1 MKISS
6 IESGGAAGAGSY
18 AGSSSGDVLRDGGH
32 IFYTKIQGSGSGRI
46 LLSYEGPGGEV
57 KVPEGVVWIGEEAFA
72 YCTHVTDVVL
82 PEGVWCID
90 RKAFFRSGI
99 RNISLPDTL
108 KRIGELAFTQ
118 TPLTGIDIPDQT
130 ENVERRAFFE
140 AAHLQKAKLPER
152 ITSLEPGV
160 FSGCVSLKDVILPA
174 GLKYIQGSA
183 FQNCISME
191 RIRLPEGL
199 AVVWR
204 DAFSGC
210 RSLVEVYLGDS
221 VELIGYAAFSGCT
234 SLEKMRIPEGLKM
247 TDGDA
252 FENAGRF
259 TLTGPGAAH
268 GLVIEEDPVVY
279 YFPGQEK
286 AVIPEGAKTI
296 PESYDLWSGTRI
308 KVLELP
314 SSLET
319 FSWFYLAQIGDL
331 RQIVSDRGSFG
342 PVIAYLL
349 DVECVDKN
357 GRKRTFRAPFRLGKW
372 VVEPDE
378 ANNGLR
384 ITGHRGQIGETGA
397 KDYTT
402 LVIPDRI
409 NGKPVTSI
417 GAGVFADRDNIG
429 AVYIPDSVRHIESA
443 AFARCGYDMY
453 GGRTLFLRMPGHV
466 RFTTRAFE
474 GTECV
479 TRQSAL
485 ETRQRLYPKPQE
497 KTGEAPEGTLSGGT
511 KSAPTDYQL
520 PANHFASTA
529 ADDPSIGTGTD
540 SRPDLRPNIW
550 QYLDRLNREERI
562 RALTHSFT
570 VKGRIDGAGWAS
582 IEIELDD
589 DSTYFRISYVGKSP
603 ADFRRFAKN
612 IKDGENEY
620 FAWVSE
626 PGTYP
631 WKIQRRGGIFYVN
644 APEITNS
651 FFISRA
657 VFLEA
662 IKDLTGE
669 WGI

>member
-1 MKISS
+1 MMK
-6 IESGGAAGAGSY
+6 
-18 AGSSSGDVLRDGGH
+18 SSGDILRSGGH
-32 IFYTKIQGSGSGRI
+32 IFYTKRRGSGSGRT

-57 KVPEGVVWIGEEAFA
+57 KVPEGVICIGEEAFA
-72 YCTHVTDVVL
+72 YCTHVSEVIL
-82 PEGVWCID
+82 PEGVWLID

-108 KRIGELAFTQ
+108 KRIGELAFAQ
-118 TPLTGIDIPDQT
+118 TSLTSIDIPDQT
-130 ENVERRAFFE
+130 ENVDGRAFLE

-152 ITSLEPGV
+152 ITSLEPKV
-160 FSGCVSLKDVILPA
+160 FSGCVSLKDVIFPSR
-174 GLKYIQGSA
+174 LKYIQGGA
-183 FQNCISME
+183 FQNCTGLE

-199 AVVWR
+199 SVVWR
-204 DAFSGC
+204 NAFSGC
-210 RSLVEVYLGDS
+210 RSLMEVYLGDS

-234 SLEKMRIPEGLKM
+234 ALEKMRIPEGLKM
-247 TDGDA
+247 TEGDA
-252 FENAGRF
+252 FENAGRAA
-259 TLTGPGAAH
+259 LTGPGAAR
-268 GLVIEEDPVVY
+268 GLIIEENPAVY
-279 YFPGQEK
+279 YFPGEEK
-286 AVIPEGAKTI
+286 AVIPEGAESI

-314 SSLET
+314 ASLKT

-331 RQIVSDRGSFG
+331 RQIVSDSSFG
-342 PVIAYLL
+342 PKIAYLL
-349 DVECVDKN
+349 DVDCVDKN
-357 GRKRTFRAPFRLGKW
+357 GRKRTFREPFRLGKW
-372 VVEPDE
+372 IAEPDE

-384 ITGHRGQIGETGA
+384 ITGHRGQIGEIGI
-397 KDYTT
+397 KDYST

-409 NGKPVTSI
+409 NGKAVTSI
-417 GAGVFADRDNIG
+417 GAGVFADRNTIG
-429 AVYIPDSVRHIESA
+429 AIYIPDSVKRIENA
-443 AFARCGYDMY
+443 AFARCGFDMY

-466 RFTTRAFE
+466 KFSPGAFE
-474 GTECV
+474 GTKCV

-497 KTGEAPEGTLSGGT
+497 KTGEAPAL
-511 KSAPTDYQL
+511 TDYKL
-520 PANHFASTA
+520 PVNRFASDA
-529 ADDPSIGTGTD
+529 ADDPAIGTGTEG
-540 SRPDLRPNIW
+540 RPDLRPNIW

-644 APEITNS
+644 APQITNS

-657 VFLEA
+657 EFLEA

-669 WGI
+669 WRI

>member
-1 MKISS
+1 MMK
-6 IESGGAAGAGSY
+6 
-18 AGSSSGDVLRDGGH
+18 SSGDILRSGGH
-32 IFYTKIQGSGSGRI
+32 IFYTKRRGSGSGRT

-57 KVPEGVVWIGEEAFA
+57 KVPEGVICIGEEAFA
-72 YCTHVTDVVL
+72 YCTHVSEVIL
-82 PEGVWCID
+82 PEGVWLID

-108 KRIGELAFTQ
+108 KRIGELAFAQ
-118 TPLTGIDIPDQT
+118 TSLTSIDIPDQT
-130 ENVERRAFFE
+130 ENVDGRAFLE

-314 SSLET
+314 ASLKT

-331 RQIVSDRGSFG
+331 RQIVSDSSFG
-342 PVIAYLL
+342 PKIAYLL
-349 DVECVDKN
+349 DVDCVDKN
-357 GRKRTFRAPFRLGKW
+357 GRKRTFREPFRLGKW
-372 VVEPDE
+372 IAEPDE

-384 ITGHRGQIGETGA
+384 ITGHRGQIGEIGI
-397 KDYTT
+397 KDYST

-409 NGKPVTSI
+409 NGKAVTSI
-417 GAGVFADRDNIG
+417 GAGVFADRNTIG
-429 AVYIPDSVRHIESA
+429 AIYIPDSVKRIENA
-443 AFARCGYDMY
+443 AFARCGFDMY

-466 RFTTRAFE
+466 KFSPGAFE
-474 GTECV
+474 GTKCV

-497 KTGEAPEGTLSGGT
+497 KTGEAPAL
-511 KSAPTDYQL
+511 TDYKL
-520 PANHFASTA
+520 PVNRFASDA
-529 ADDPSIGTGTD
+529 ADDPAIGTGTEG
-540 SRPDLRPNIW
+540 RPDLRPNIW

-644 APEITNS
+644 APQITNS

-657 VFLEA
+657 EFLEA

-669 WGI
+669 WRI

>member
-1 MKISS
+1 MMK
-6 IESGGAAGAGSY
+6 
-18 AGSSSGDVLRDGGH
+18 SSGDILRSGGH
-32 IFYTKIQGSGSGRI
+32 IFYTKRRGSGSGRT

-57 KVPEGVVWIGEEAFA
+57 KVPEGVICIGEEAFA
-72 YCTHVTDVVL
+72 YCTHVSEVIL
-82 PEGVWCID
+82 PEGVWLID

-108 KRIGELAFTQ
+108 KRIGELAFAQ
-118 TPLTGIDIPDQT
+118 TSLTSIDIPDQT
-130 ENVERRAFFE
+130 ENVDGRAFLE

-152 ITSLEPGV
+152 ITSLEPKV
-160 FSGCVSLKDVILPA
+160 FSGCVSLKDVIFPSR
-174 GLKYIQGSA
+174 LKYIQGGA
-183 FQNCISME
+183 FQNCTGLE

-199 AVVWR
+199 SVVWR
-204 DAFSGC
+204 NAFSGC
-210 RSLVEVYLGDS
+210 RSLMEVYLGDS

-234 SLEKMRIPEGLKM
+234 ALEKMRIPEGLKM
-247 TDGDA
+247 TEGDA
-252 FENAGRF
+252 FENAGRAA
-259 TLTGPGAAH
+259 LTGPGAAR
-268 GLVIEEDPVVY
+268 GLIIEENPAVY
-279 YFPGQEK
+279 YFPGEEK
-286 AVIPEGAKTI
+286 AVIPEGAESI

-314 SSLET
+314 ASLKT

-331 RQIVSDRGSFG
+331 RQIVSDSSFG
-342 PVIAYLL
+342 PKIAYLL
-349 DVECVDKN
+349 DVDCVDKN
-357 GRKRTFRAPFRLGKW
+357 GRKRTFREPFRLGKW
-372 VVEPDE
+372 IAEPDE

-384 ITGHRGQIGETGA
+384 ITGHRGQIGEIGI
-397 KDYTT
+397 KDYST

-409 NGKPVTSI
+409 NGKAVTSI
-417 GAGVFADRDNIG
+417 GAGVFADRNTIG
-429 AVYIPDSVRHIESA
+429 AIYIPDSVKRIENA
-443 AFARCGYDMY
+443 AFARCGFDMY

-466 RFTTRAFE
+466 KFSPGAFE
-474 GTECV
+474 GTKCV

-497 KTGEAPEGTLSGGT
+497 KTGEAPAL
-511 KSAPTDYQL
+511 TDYKL
-520 PANHFASTA
+520 PVNRFASDA
-529 ADDPSIGTGTD
+529 ADDPAIGTGTEG
-540 SRPDLRPNIW
+540 RPDLRPNIW
-550 QYLDRLNREERI
+550 QYLDRLNCEERI

-644 APEITNS
+644 APQITNS

-657 VFLEA
+657 EFLEA

-669 WGI
+669 WRI

>member
-1 MKISS
+1 MMK
-6 IESGGAAGAGSY
+6 
-18 AGSSSGDVLRDGGH
+18 SSGDILRSGGH
-32 IFYTKIQGSGSGRI
+32 IFYTKRRGSGSGRT

-57 KVPEGVVWIGEEAFA
+57 KVPEGVICIGEEAFA
-72 YCTHVTDVVL
+72 YCTHVSEVIL
-82 PEGVWCID
+82 PEGVWLID

-108 KRIGELAFTQ
+108 KRIGELAFAQ
-118 TPLTGIDIPDQT
+118 TSLTSIDIPDQT
-130 ENVERRAFFE
+130 ENVDGRAFLE

-152 ITSLEPGV
+152 ITSLEPKV
-160 FSGCVSLKDVILPA
+160 FSGCVSLKDVIFPSR
-174 GLKYIQGSA
+174 LKYIQGGA
-183 FQNCISME
+183 FQNCTGLE

-199 AVVWR
+199 SVVWR
-204 DAFSGC
+204 NAFSGC
-210 RSLVEVYLGDS
+210 RSLMEVYLGDS

-234 SLEKMRIPEGLKM
+234 ALEKMRIPEGLKM
-247 TDGDA
+247 TEGDA
-252 FENAGRF
+252 FENAGRAA
-259 TLTGPGAAH
+259 LTGPGAAR
-268 GLVIEEDPVVY
+268 GLIIEENPAVY
-279 YFPGQEK
+279 YFPGEEK
-286 AVIPEGAKTI
+286 AVIPEGAESI

-314 SSLET
+314 ASLKT

-331 RQIVSDRGSFG
+331 RQIVSDSSFG
-342 PVIAYLL
+342 PKIAYLL
-349 DVECVDKN
+349 DVDCVDKN
-357 GRKRTFRAPFRLGKW
+357 GRKRTFREPFRLGKW
-372 VVEPDE
+372 IAEPDE

-384 ITGHRGQIGETGA
+384 ITGHRGQIGEIGI
-397 KDYTT
+397 KDYST

-409 NGKPVTSI
+409 NGKAVTSI
-417 GAGVFADRDNIG
+417 GAGVFADRNTIG
-429 AVYIPDSVRHIESA
+429 AIYIPDSVKRIENA
-443 AFARCGYDMY
+443 AFARCGFDMY

-466 RFTTRAFE
+466 KFSPGAFE
-474 GTECV
+474 GTKCV

-497 KTGEAPEGTLSGGT
+497 KTGEAPAL
-511 KSAPTDYQL
+511 TDYKL
-520 PANHFASTA
+520 PVNRFASDA
-529 ADDPSIGTGTD
+529 ADDPAIGTGTEG
-540 SRPDLRPNIW
+540 RPDLRPNIW

-669 WGI
+669 WRI

>member
-1 MKISS
+1 MMK
-6 IESGGAAGAGSY
+6 
-18 AGSSSGDVLRDGGH
+18 SSGDILRSGGH
-32 IFYTKIQGSGSGRI
+32 IFYTKRRGSGSGRT

-57 KVPEGVVWIGEEAFA
+57 KVPEGVICIGEEAFA
-72 YCTHVTDVVL
+72 YCTHVSEVIL
-82 PEGVWCID
+82 PEGVWLID

-108 KRIGELAFTQ
+108 KRIGELAFAQ
-118 TPLTGIDIPDQT
+118 TSLTSIDIPDQT
-130 ENVERRAFFE
+130 ENVDGRAFLE

-152 ITSLEPGV
+152 ITSLEPKV
-160 FSGCVSLKDVILPA
+160 FSGCVSLKDVIFPSR
-174 GLKYIQGSA
+174 LKYIQGGA
-183 FQNCISME
+183 FQNCTGLE

-252 FENAGRF
+252 FENAGRAA
-259 TLTGPGAAH
+259 LTGPGAAR
-268 GLVIEEDPVVY
+268 GLIIEENPAVY
-279 YFPGQEK
+279 YFPGEEK
-286 AVIPEGAKTI
+286 AVIPEGAESI

-314 SSLET
+314 ASLKT

-331 RQIVSDRGSFG
+331 RQIVSDSSFG
-342 PVIAYLL
+342 PKIAYLL
-349 DVECVDKN
+349 DVDCVDKN
-357 GRKRTFRAPFRLGKW
+357 GRKRTFREPFRLGKW
-372 VVEPDE
+372 IAEPDE

-384 ITGHRGQIGETGA
+384 ITGHRGQIGEIGI
-397 KDYTT
+397 KDYST

-409 NGKPVTSI
+409 NGKAVTSI
-417 GAGVFADRDNIG
+417 GAGVFADRNTIG
-429 AVYIPDSVRHIESA
+429 AIYIPDSVKRIENA
-443 AFARCGYDMY
+443 AFARCGFDMY

-466 RFTTRAFE
+466 KFSPGAFE
-474 GTECV
+474 GTKCV

-497 KTGEAPEGTLSGGT
+497 KTGEAPAL
-511 KSAPTDYQL
+511 TDYKL
-520 PANHFASTA
+520 PVNRFASDA
-529 ADDPSIGTGTD
+529 ADDPAIGTGTEG
-540 SRPDLRPNIW
+540 RPDLRPNIW

-644 APEITNS
+644 APQITNS

-657 VFLEA
+657 EFLEA

-669 WGI
+669 WRI

>member
-1 MKISS
+1 MMK
-6 IESGGAAGAGSY
+6 
-18 AGSSSGDVLRDGGH
+18 SSGDILRSGGH
-32 IFYTKIQGSGSGRI
+32 IFYTKRRGSGSGRI

-57 KVPEGVVWIGEEAFA
+57 KVPEGVICIGEEAFA
-72 YCTHVTDVVL
+72 YCTHVSEVIL
-82 PEGVWCID
+82 PEGVWLID

-108 KRIGELAFTQ
+108 KRIGELAFAQ
-118 TPLTGIDIPDQT
+118 TSLTSIDIPDQT
-130 ENVERRAFFE
+130 ENVDGRAFLE
-140 AAHLQKAKLPER
+140 AVHLQKAKLPER
-152 ITSLEPGV
+152 ITSLEPKV
-160 FSGCVSLKDVILPA
+160 FSGCVSLKDVIFPSR
-174 GLKYIQGSA
+174 LKYIQGGA
-183 FQNCISME
+183 FQNCTGLE

-199 AVVWR
+199 SVVWR
-204 DAFSGC
+204 NAFSGC
-210 RSLVEVYLGDS
+210 RSLMEVYLGDS

-234 SLEKMRIPEGLKM
+234 ALEKMRIPEGLKM
-247 TDGDA
+247 TEGDA
-252 FENAGRF
+252 FENAGRAA
-259 TLTGPGAAH
+259 LTGPGAAR
-268 GLVIEEDPVVY
+268 GLIIEENPAVY
-279 YFPGQEK
+279 YFPGEEK
-286 AVIPEGAKTI
+286 AVIPEGAESI

-314 SSLET
+314 ASLKT

-331 RQIVSDRGSFG
+331 RQIVSDSSFG
-342 PVIAYLL
+342 PKIAYLL
-349 DVECVDKN
+349 DVDCVDKN
-357 GRKRTFRAPFRLGKW
+357 GRKRTFREPFRLGKW
-372 VVEPDE
+372 IAEPDE

-384 ITGHRGQIGETGA
+384 ITGHRGQIGEIGI
-397 KDYTT
+397 KDYST

-409 NGKPVTSI
+409 NGKAVTSI
-417 GAGVFADRDNIG
+417 GAGVFADRNTIG
-429 AVYIPDSVRHIESA
+429 AIYIPDSVKRIENA
-443 AFARCGYDMY
+443 AFTRCGFDMY

-466 RFTTRAFE
+466 KLSPGTFE
-474 GTECV
+474 GTKCV

-497 KTGEAPEGTLSGGT
+497 KTGEAPAL
-511 KSAPTDYQL
+511 TDYKL
-520 PANHFASTA
+520 PVNRFASDA
-529 ADDPSIGTGTD
+529 ADDPAIGTGTEG
-540 SRPDLRPNIW
+540 RPDLRPNIW

-644 APEITNS
+644 APQITNS

-657 VFLEA
+657 EFLEA

-669 WGI
+669 WRI

>member
-1 MKISS
+1 MMK
-6 IESGGAAGAGSY
+6 
-18 AGSSSGDVLRDGGH
+18 SSGDILRSGGH
-32 IFYTKIQGSGSGRI
+32 IFYTKRRGSGSGRI

-57 KVPEGVVWIGEEAFA
+57 KVPEGVICIGEEAFA
-72 YCTHVTDVVL
+72 YCTHVSEVIL
-82 PEGVWCID
+82 PEGVWLID

-108 KRIGELAFTQ
+108 KRIGELAFAQ
-118 TPLTGIDIPDQT
+118 TSLTSIDIPDQT
-130 ENVERRAFFE
+130 ENVDGRAFLE

-152 ITSLEPGV
+152 ITSLEPKV
-160 FSGCVSLKDVILPA
+160 FSGCVSLKDVIFPSR
-174 GLKYIQGSA
+174 LKYIQGGA
-183 FQNCISME
+183 FQNCTGLE

-199 AVVWR
+199 SVVWR
-204 DAFSGC
+204 NAFSGC
-210 RSLVEVYLGDS
+210 RSLMEVYLGDS

-234 SLEKMRIPEGLKM
+234 ALEKMRIPEGLKM
-247 TDGDA
+247 TEGDA
-252 FENAGRF
+252 FENAGRAA
-259 TLTGPGAAH
+259 LTGPGAAR
-268 GLVIEEDPVVY
+268 GLIIEENPAVY
-279 YFPGQEK
+279 YFPGEEK
-286 AVIPEGAKTI
+286 AVIPEGAESI

-314 SSLET
+314 ASLKT

-331 RQIVSDRGSFG
+331 RQIVSDSSFG
-342 PVIAYLL
+342 PKIAYLL
-349 DVECVDKN
+349 DVDCVDKN
-357 GRKRTFRAPFRLGKW
+357 GRKRTFREPFRLGKW
-372 VVEPDE
+372 IAEPDE

-384 ITGHRGQIGETGA
+384 ITGHRGQIGEIGI
-397 KDYTT
+397 KDYST

-409 NGKPVTSI
+409 NGKAVTSI
-417 GAGVFADRDNIG
+417 GAGVFADRNTIG
-429 AVYIPDSVRHIESA
+429 AIYIPDSVKRIENA
-443 AFARCGYDMY
+443 AFARCGFDMY

-466 RFTTRAFE
+466 KFSPGAFE
-474 GTECV
+474 GTKCV

-497 KTGEAPEGTLSGGT
+497 KTGEAPAL
-511 KSAPTDYQL
+511 TDYKL
-520 PANHFASTA
+520 PVNRFASDA
-529 ADDPSIGTGTD
+529 ADDPAIGTGTEG
-540 SRPDLRPNIW
+540 RPDLRPNIW

-644 APEITNS
+644 APQITNS

-657 VFLEA
+657 EFLEA

-669 WGI
+669 WRI